1 MNSEK
6 GDKNQNTCARWMWSC
21 PSAMVTAATG
31 SLWPA
36 RATRGCGA
44 CPKGGA
50 KRCRL
55 EDKRARSRAVDP
67 QHSRWALEGMSRP
80 AHGLLL
86 GILELSPRDSARAI
100 SSFSFK
106 YPVPPALLG
115 PSCLQTSTSPA
126 RRDVRLRLPHRPR
139 CYFRRALHRLWR
151 LMRVRLYSSV
161 RVRYTLTPSLSQ
173 CLRRPQ
179 HAGLQLL
186 QAISTRCLVVQVL
199 GAFPTFIRARHVP

>member
-6 GDKNQNTCARWMWSC
+6 GDKNQNTCARWSC

-80 AHGLLL
+80 AAHGLLL
-86 GILELSPRDSARAI
+86 GILELSPRDSARASLPFP
-100 SSFSFK
+100 SSTPSR
-106 YPVPPALLG
+106 PHCLAPPA
-115 PSCLQTSTSPA
+115 S
-126 RRDVRLRLPHRPR
+126 
-139 CYFRRALHRLWR
+139 RRARASPHGA
-151 LMRVRLYSSV
+151 MSV
-161 RVRYTLTPSLSQ
+161 FASLIDLDATFGALFIGFGASCVFVYTPA
-173 CLRRPQ
+173 C
-179 HAGLQLL
+179 
-186 QAISTRCLVVQVL
+186 
-199 GAFPTFIRARHVP
+199 AFDIP